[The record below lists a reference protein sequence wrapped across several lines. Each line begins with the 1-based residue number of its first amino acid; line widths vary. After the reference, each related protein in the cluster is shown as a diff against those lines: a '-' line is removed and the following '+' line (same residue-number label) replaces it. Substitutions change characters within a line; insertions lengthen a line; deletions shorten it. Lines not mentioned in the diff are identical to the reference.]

1 MFRFSSSSAIK
12 IFVPTQTL
20 LWRNKNLVHEH
31 NNRSSLPHNMKIP
44 EITITPSSASLHP
57 NDPDYPEFFEGKMYR
72 ESLCSLA
79 SFDHT
84 NILDDLSGDLDRN
97 VTQITHKS
105 FTTQLTEEQ
114 PTHKEEK
121 ALDDSVQILNVGTKK
136 KDKISDCLEILSDDV
151 MEHSDCDEFQ
161 DTPELDEVLAKAKN
175 ESERQNCVNF
185 AKKDLKRQLSR
196 IRESLDEFECTP
208 AWDVVLA
215 ESKNDV
221 EIENCTKFAR
231 KDSKRKLSEPS
242 S

>member
-1 MFRFSSSSAIK
+1 MS
-12 IFVPTQTL
+12 
-20 LWRNKNLVHEH
+20 LVYEY
-31 NNRSSLPHNMKIP
+31 NNRSFLPHNMKIP
-44 EITITPSSASLHP
+44 EILITTSIPSLDP

-114 PTHKEEK
+114 QTHIEEK
-121 ALDDSVQILNVGTKK
+121 AFDDSVQILNVGTKK

-221 EIENCTKFAR
+221 EIQNCTKFAR